1 MKKQSSIPEELFLSL
16 TKLVL
21 LEVSDPELLAHCQQG
36 IREKFDAMA
45 RHDLY
50 TQYKT
55 AASPEEREKARQ
67 AYLNSKGIPAA
78 FRWKEGQQ
86 P

>member
-1 MKKQSSIPEELFLSL
+1 MKKQISIPEELFLSL

-55 AASPEEREKARQ
+55 AASPEEREGK
-67 AYLNSKGIPAA
+67 
-78 FRWKEGQQ
+78 Q

>member
-1 MKKQSSIPEELFLSL
+1 MKKQISIPEELFLSL

-21 LEVSDPELLAHCQQG
+21 LEVSDPELLVHCQQG

-67 AYLNSKGIPAA
+67 AYLDSKGIPAA

>member
-1 MKKQSSIPEELFLSL
+1 MKKQISIPEELFLSL

-67 AYLNSKGIPAA
+67 AYLESKGIPAS